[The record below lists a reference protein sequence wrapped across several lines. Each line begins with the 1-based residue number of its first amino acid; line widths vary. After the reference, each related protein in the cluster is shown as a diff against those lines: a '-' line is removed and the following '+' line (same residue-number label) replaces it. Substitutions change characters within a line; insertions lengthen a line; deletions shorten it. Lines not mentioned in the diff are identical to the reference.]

1 MAATA
6 TLASKA
12 VTVTPGGEAS
22 CEVRVRNSGTVVD
35 QFTLEVLGDAS
46 AWAIVE
52 PAVVPLF
59 PGAEVVA
66 RVKFKPPKT
75 SSVQARAIPF
85 AVRVRSREDARASL
99 VEEGVVEVGPFNDTF
114 AELIPRTARGSS
126 RARAQLAL
134 DNRGNIRINA
144 RLTAADPDRK
154 LNFVI
159 TPPSLTAEPGT
170 ASFAA
175 IRLSPKQRFLTGP
188 PKLNPYKV
196 LVHQDGQPTIT
207 VDGSMQQEGLIPK
220 WLVPDLI
227 ALAAL
232 VIILAILWITLLK
245 PAISSAATA
254 AVAPQ
259 ASAAQSAA
267 AKASTAASNASQKA
281 PSGGGGVTG
290 ANPVGGDA
298 WSARLAINPGSKPL
312 ESSITVPQGGGLAVT
327 DLVFE
332 NPSGNSGTVY
342 LVRRQSGKADQVLMT
357 IRLENFRDLDF
368 HFVTPV
374 VFKENQTMTF
384 SCSPDPSGS
393 KCDAAVYYSGYFKNP
408 PSS

>member
-1 MAATA
+1 MPAR
-6 TLASKA
+6 LPFRLW
-12 VTVTPGGEAS
+12 PGHGALPMIRAHGCYCHACQQGCHRNPRWRGE
-22 CEVRVRNSGTVVD
+22 
-35 QFTLEVLGDAS
+35 L
-46 AWAIVE
+46 
-52 PAVVPLF
+52 
-59 PGAEVVA
+59 
-66 RVKFKPPKT
+66 
-75 SSVQARAIPF
+75 
-85 AVRVRSREDARASL
+85 
-99 VEEGVVEVGPFNDTF
+99 
-114 AELIPRTARGSS
+114 RGSCPKL
-126 RARAQLAL
+126 RYHRRPVHP
-134 DNRGNIRINA
+134 RGAGR
-144 RLTAADPDRK
+144 
-154 LNFVI
+154 
-159 TPPSLTAEPGT
+159 
-170 ASFAA
+170 
-175 IRLSPKQRFLTGP
+175 RLSPKQRFLTGP

-220 WLVPDLI
+220 WLVPALI
-227 ALAAL
+227 GLAAL

-267 AKASTAASNASQKA
+267 AKASTAASNATQKA

-342 LVRRQSGKADQVLMT
+342 LVRRQSAKADQVL
-357 IRLENFRDLDF
+357 
-368 HFVTPV
+368 
-374 VFKENQTMTF
+374 
-384 SCSPDPSGS
+384 
-393 KCDAAVYYSGYFKNP
+393 
-408 PSS
+408 